1 MTLAAAIGAVAIAAQ
16 PAGVDAEQRL
26 EAAGFQEIVRGDLKG
41 AIARYRGLL
50 AAAGTPRGVAARALL
65 RMGESQERL
74 GQPEE
79 ARGAYARVLREYR
92 DQTEVV
98 ALARAHLA
106 GRQEAPAGPRNL
118 NFQQGAPG
126 KAPPGW
132 SVASPTEAGY
142 EVELRRQGCRGAG
155 CAVVSVPAN
164 TLNGI
169 FAILSQS
176 FSAAGFR
183 GKTVRLRAWV
193 RLEPTDPG
201 DYAQMRLSVD
211 RANRPSGFLVLNSR
225 DVRTPEWTRCEIVS
239 QIYEDAAFINL
250 GVVANG
256 RGRVWVDG
264 VTFEVISKNGENA
277 DGSPR

>member
-1 MTLAAAIGAVAIAAQ
+1 MSVTAAAQTVGGAGKQ
-16 PAGVDAEQRL
+16 L
-26 EAAGFQEIVRGDLKG
+26 EAARFQEIVRGDLKG
-41 AIARYRGLL
+41 AIAQYRALL
-50 AAAGTPRGVAARALL
+50 AQSGAPREVAARALL
-65 RMGESQERL
+65 QMGEALERL
-74 GQPEE
+74 GRREE
-79 ARGAYARVLREYR
+79 ARGAYARVSVEYR
-92 DQTEVV
+92 DQTAPA

-118 NFQQGAPG
+118 GFQQGVTG

-132 SVASPTEAGY
+132 SVVSPTEAGY
-142 EVELRRQGCRGAG
+142 DVELRRQGCRAGGG

-164 TLNGI
+164 TLNGL
-169 FAILSQS
+169 FGILSQS

-211 RANRPSGFLVLNSR
+211 RANRPSGFSVLNSR
-225 DVRTPEWTRCEIVS
+225 DVRTAEWTRCEIVS
-239 QIYEDAAFINL
+239 QIYDDAAFINL

-256 RGRVWVDG
+256 RGRVWVED
-264 VTFEVISKNGENA
+264 VSFEVIPKSGAA
-277 DGSPR
+277 DGPP